1 MQIEE
6 LLERYFNAD
15 TTVSEERA
23 LREYFRSGD
32 VPAHL
37 QKYCALF
44 GAMESLTADEE
55 IPKAKQPG
63 RVVRFYRSL
72 YPLFRAAA
80 CVAVILTVA
89 MAAEQGMSKD
99 EETTVLT
106 PANSQTVGTKMSEL
120 DGAQQMETPADSLL
134 NVASAGELQQ

>member
-1 MQIEE
+1 
-6 LLERYFNAD
+6 NAD

-23 LREYFRSGD
+23 LREYFRSGN

-37 QKYCALF
+37 QKYSAMF
-44 GAMESLTADEE
+44 GAMECLTADADA
-55 IPKAKQPG
+55 PKAKKPG

-80 CVAVILTVA
+80 CVAIILTVA
-89 MAAEQGMSKD
+89 MAAEQGMSKE

-106 PANSQTVGTKMSEL
+106 PANSQTVGTKMSEW
-120 DGAQQMETPADSLL
+120 DGAQSLDTPTDSLL
-134 NVASAGELQQ
+134 NVVTTVELQQ

>member
-23 LREYFRSGD
+23 LREYFRSGN

-37 QKYCALF
+37 QKYSAMF
-44 GAMESLTADEE
+44 GAMECLTADADA
-55 IPKAKQPG
+55 PKAKKPG

-80 CVAVILTVA
+80 CVAIILTVA
-89 MAAEQGMSKD
+89 MAAEQGMSKE

-106 PANSQTVGTKMSEL
+106 PANSQTVGTKMSEW
-120 DGAQQMETPADSLL
+120 DGAQSLDTPTDSLL
-134 NVASAGELQQ
+134 NVVTTVELQQ